1 MLSVNFYKN
10 EKMFQIDMNSDLQK
24 GPDLKSKYCFT
35 LL

>member
-10 EKMFQIDMNSDLQK
+10 EKMLQIDRD
-24 GPDLKSKYCFT
+24 GDLKKDPDVKNRYCFT